1 LWDLY
6 SARSPFVAIPREKT
20 SLLLQPYWYLQK
32 MMLLLIL
39 ELILEKFKE
48 QEKVLI
54 LMTDVQAVLLKRKIA
69 VIMRG
74 ACLC

>member
-1 LWDLY
+1 
-6 SARSPFVAIPREKT
+6 
-20 SLLLQPYWYLQK
+20 